1 MLAGMPDRAG
11 AVRHLAA
18 SGRLVVPLVPALVLT
33 AALAGFAFLVRD
45 QLSPSTHDMSVP
57 PAETGGTLA
66 KVSNERI
73 PTMGLN
79 IIFGMIGS
87 GGGLLVEAA
96 KAVGG
101 YPLPGQILI
110 GAVLGLAAI
119 SFVGQFFSK
128 EDQ

>member
-1 MLAGMPDRAG
+1 
-11 AVRHLAA
+11 
-18 SGRLVVPLVPALVLT
+18 
-33 AALAGFAFLVRD
+33 
-45 QLSPSTHDMSVP
+45 MSVP

-101 YPLPGQILI
+101 YPLQGQILI
-110 GAVLGLAAI
+110 GTVLGLAAI